1 MRISDWSSDVCS
13 SDLRVL
19 LQLITVQRNIA
30 RLATR
35 TSQLSQFLLCGAAD
49 QGMILKDLHSLGDET
64 HRFQR
69 RGCFCLHETIS
80 ASAEIGERRSEA
92 RRSREEGVC
101 TCSPRWSPEH

>member
-1 MRISDWSSDVCS
+1 MAYRKHKD
-13 SDLRVL
+13 RVL

-35 TSQLSQFLLCGAAD
+35 NSQLSQFLLCGAAD

-69 RGCFCLHETIS
+69 RGCFCLQEKIS
-80 ASAEIGERRSEA
+80 ASAEIGERSRGVDYA
-92 RRSREEGVC
+92 RQAFALGLDRKSTRLN
-101 TCSPRWSPEH
+101 SS